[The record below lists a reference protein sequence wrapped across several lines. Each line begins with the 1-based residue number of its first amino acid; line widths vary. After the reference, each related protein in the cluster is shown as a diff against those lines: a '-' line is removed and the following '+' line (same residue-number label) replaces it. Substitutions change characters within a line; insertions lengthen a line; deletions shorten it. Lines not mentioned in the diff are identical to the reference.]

1 MLISLRSFDL
11 PLAGGVK
18 GRFSN
23 FLKFLLSGIYLVVH
37 RRIDFDS
44 PFQKQSNLVLARSY
58 DGDPATFWLPAR
70 SPVLCVCTCHGVH
83 QIPGDTFIAA
93 SIFALAFGAGILT
106 LLATPWV
113 RVPVFFSRVF
123 FQMFISKLK
132 QVMLLITCF
141 SSMPTLTCTFT

>member
-1 MLISLRSFDL
+1 MGPAAVPMLISLRSFDL
-11 PLAGGVK
+11 PLVGGVK

-37 RRIDFDS
+37 RRIDCNS

-58 DGDPATFWLPAR
+58 DGDPATFWLPSR

-83 QIPGDTFIAA
+83 QIPGDTFIAT

-113 RVPVFFSRVF
+113 RVPVVFLAGMFPDVYKQAQPGDVTNYMFF
-123 FQMFISKLK
+123 
-132 QVMLLITCF
+132 
-141 SSMPTLTCTFT
+141 